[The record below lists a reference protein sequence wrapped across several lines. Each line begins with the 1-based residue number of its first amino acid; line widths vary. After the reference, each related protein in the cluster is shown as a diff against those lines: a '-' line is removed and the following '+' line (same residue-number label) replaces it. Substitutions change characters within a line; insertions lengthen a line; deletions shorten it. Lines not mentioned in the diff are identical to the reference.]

1 MATNGL
7 GDYTGKISHFFTHAI
22 SNCVGN
28 ISPFFNGQICKKKLI
43 RLLLGKWKEVI
54 LNFKLFIVLDPIV
67 LF

>member
-28 ISPFFNGQICKKKLI
+28 ISPFFSGQICKKELI
-43 RLLLGKWKEVI
+43 RLVLGKK
-54 LNFKLFIVLDPIV
+54 
-67 LF
+67 